1 MCTYPSPE
9 IESKEDLTMSDFGSL
24 NVSVRRKT
32 GKGVARTLRR
42 AGLVPAVLY
51 GAGGDNLSLS
61 LSPHALMK
69 ATDPSR
75 SWNTMYTLTIKDE
88 GQADTT
94 QTVVVTDV
102 QVHPIRR
109 EVEHIDFMRVDA
121 DAEVVRKIPVRFE
134 GRPVGV
140 VKGGKLKKFRR
151 TVKVAS
157 KPAEVP
163 VELLVE
169 ISGVDA
175 GESLRMKDVQ
185 PAAGRLVEPE
195 EARLCFVELPK
206 AKKEDEEKK

>member
-1 MCTYPSPE
+1 
-9 IESKEDLTMSDFGSL
+9 MSEFGSV
-24 NVSVRRKT
+24 NVSVRNKT

-61 LSPHALMK
+61 LSPHELMK
-69 ATDPSR
+69 ATDPAR
-75 SWNTMYTLTIKDE
+75 SWNTMYTLTIKEE
-88 GQADTT
+88 GQADKT
-94 QTVVVTDV
+94 QAVVVTDV
-102 QVHPIRR
+102 QLHPIRR
-109 EVEHIDFMRVDA
+109 EVEHIDFMRVDPES
-121 DAEVVRKIPVRFE
+121 EVVRKIPVRFE

-151 TVKVAS
+151 TVRVSS

-185 PAAGRLVEPE
+185 PATGRLVEPE
-195 EARLCFVELPK
+195 EARLCFVEMPK
-206 AKKEDEEKK
+206 AKKEEDDKGKK

>member
-1 MCTYPSPE
+1 
-9 IESKEDLTMSDFGSL
+9 MSEFGNL
-24 NVSVRRKT
+24 DVTVRTNT

-42 AGLVPAVLY
+42 NGLVPGVLY
-51 GAGGDNLSLS
+51 GAGGDNISLS
-61 LSPHALMK
+61 LSPRELGK
-69 ATDPSR
+69 ATDPAR
-75 SWNTMYTLTIKDE
+75 SWNTMYTLTIKEE
-88 GQADTT
+88 GKGDVT

-102 QVHPIRR
+102 QVHPVRR
-109 EVEHIDFMRVDA
+109 DVEHIDFMRVDV
-121 DAEVVRKIPVRFE
+121 DAEVIRKVPVRYE

-151 TVKVAS
+151 IVRVAS

-185 PAAGRLVEPE
+185 PATGRLVEPE
-195 EARLCFVELPK
+195 EARLCFVEMPK
-206 AKKEDEEKK
+206 AKKEEEDSKGKK